1 MSLPNVS
8 PSDLEAFWMSGTAQE
23 PVLEFDATGRIKP
36 IRPQAEERSVE
47 RRTRTRTPQLR
58 LPEFRWD

>member
-23 PVLEFDATGRIKP
+23 PALELDADGRIKP
-36 IRPQAEERSVE
+36 IQPQVSAPPAPRGTRPRA
-47 RRTRTRTPQLR
+47 PQLR